1 MLKQHAADFK
11 LVFILHDGNYK
22 LWSHMDFECYKDR
35 MQYIRGIRFYD
46 AYYNIT
52 IIFSCIYQFIYP
64 KFQQIRGSLFV

>member
-1 MLKQHAADFK
+1 
-11 LVFILHDGNYK
+11 
-22 LWSHMDFECYKDR
+22 MDFECYKDR